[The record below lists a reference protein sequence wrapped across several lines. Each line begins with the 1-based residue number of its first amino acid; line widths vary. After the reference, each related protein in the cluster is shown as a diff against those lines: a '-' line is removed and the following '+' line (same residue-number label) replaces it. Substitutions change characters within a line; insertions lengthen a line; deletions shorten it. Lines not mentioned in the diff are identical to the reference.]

1 MTDLYIGAS
10 QGLAA
15 AYQQHRES
23 QGHVCYS
30 VSSRPGERTC
40 KVDWSSINTSSLH
53 RWAQTLPPL
62 DLIFFNQNSS
72 ALSTGSFAPMPTLK
86 LWQQVAHW
94 QQSYFVSC
102 QLPYLVIQTLGAR
115 ISDQTRV
122 VWMLSGMVTRPFAD
136 PGYADYIGNKYQNM
150 LIMRNFAQSAPGCF
164 VGIDPGNIATGQLT
178 QQLQGLDRVI
188 ALPRDQANGNVFG
201 LDGNRAQN
209 FDMFTQ
215 FDQ

>member
-1 MTDLYIGAS
+1 MNDLYIGAS

-15 AYQQHRES
+15 AYQQHRQS

-30 VSSRPGERTC
+30 VSSQSGPNTC
-40 KVDWSSINTSSLH
+40 QVDWNTINASSLH

-72 ALSTGSFAPMPTLK
+72 ALSADSFASMPTLK

-122 VWMLSGMVTRPFAD
+122 IWMLSGMVARPFAD
-136 PGYADYIGNKYQNM
+136 SSYADYIGNKYQNM
-150 LIMRNFAQSAPGCF
+150 LIMRNFAQSSPGCF
-164 VGIDPGNIATGQLT
+164 VGIDPGEIAAGQLS
-178 QQLQGLDRVI
+178 QQLHGLDTVI
-188 ALPRDQANGNVFG
+188 ALPRDQANGNIFG
-201 LDGNRAQN
+201 LDGKLAQN
-209 FDMFTQ
+209 FDIFR
-215 FDQ
+215 